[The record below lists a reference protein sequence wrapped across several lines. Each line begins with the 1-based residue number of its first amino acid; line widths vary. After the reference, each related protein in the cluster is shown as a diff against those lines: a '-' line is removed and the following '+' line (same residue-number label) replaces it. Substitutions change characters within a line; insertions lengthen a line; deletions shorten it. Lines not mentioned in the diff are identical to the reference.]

1 VEKAGQEDR
10 CDVAVLG
17 AGAAGLFCAGLLAQS
32 GLRVVVLDHAP
43 QAGRKILIS
52 GGGRA
57 NFTNLNTRPEH
68 FLSENRHFAKS
79 ALARYSPAEF
89 VALVDRHGIAYHEK
103 GPGQL
108 FCDGSARQIVEM
120 LLREAVGATLR
131 LNTTIESVSPT
142 ESAAPAESGTPI
154 ASVIS
159 SSTGFAL
166 ALASEGRRSTLLARR
181 VVVATGGLSIPKLGA
196 TGFGYEVAR
205 RFGLRVV
212 SPRPALVP
220 LTFGA
225 EDAERFEGLSGVA
238 AEVEIGPGG
247 PSAVRFRD
255 KLLVTHRG
263 LSGPAVLQA
272 SSYWQPGAAVAINF
286 APGHSITAPLRE
298 VGAVRDAATANAAWC
313 RVLPRR
319 LGERLLALSPP
330 ARWTNA
336 ALDEAEHRLHAW
348 PVTPNGTEGFAK
360 AEVTAGGVATEELH
374 AGTLESRKVPGLY
387 FIGEVVDVTGQL
399 GGYNFQWAW
408 ASGAAAARGIQG
420 REGGHG

>member
-1 VEKAGQEDR
+1 VSGAGKGVGSEDR
-10 CDVAVLG
+10 CDVVVIG
-17 AGAAGLFCAGLLAQS
+17 AGAAGLFCAGLLAQA
-32 GLRVVVLDHAP
+32 GRRVVLVDHAP

-68 FLSENRHFAKS
+68 FLSENPHFAKS
-79 ALARYSPAEF
+79 ALARYGPAAF
-89 VALVDRHGIAYHEK
+89 VELVERHGIAYHEK

-108 FCDGSARQIVEM
+108 FCDGAARQIVEM
-120 LLREAVGATLR
+120 LLREAAG
-131 LNTTIESVSPT
+131 
-142 ESAAPAESGTPI
+142 
-154 ASVIS
+154 ASVRLHTAVDS
-159 SSTGFAL
+159 VTQGADGFAL
-166 ALASEGRRSTLLARR
+166 ALSTGGERTRLECAR

-196 TGFGYEVAR
+196 TGFGYELAR

-212 SPRPALVP
+212 APRPALVP

-225 EDAERFEGLSGVA
+225 DDAERFEGLSGVA
-238 AEVEIGPGG
+238 AEVEIRTGAGG
-247 PSAVRFRD
+247 AVRFRD

-272 SSYWQPGAAVAINF
+272 SSYWQPGAAVAVDF
-286 APGHSITAPLRE
+286 APGHSVTAPLRE
-298 VGAVRDAATANAAWC
+298 AGAVRDAAAASAAWC

-319 LGERLLALSPP
+319 LGERLLALAPP
-330 ARWTNA
+330 ARWTNG
-336 ALDEAEHRLHAW
+336 ALDEAEQRLHAW

-374 AGTLESRKVPGLY
+374 AGTLESRKVPGLF
-387 FIGEVVDVTGQL
+387 FIGEVVDVTGHL

-408 ASGAAAARGIQG
+408 ASGAAVARGIVG
-420 REGGHG
+420 